1 MLIKHKEQ
9 RVGIFVDVQNLYYWA
24 KNLYQAKVNFG
35 ALLTHCVAGR
45 KLIRAAAYVIRG
57 PQSIDDNFFKALEH
71 QGFEIKSKD
80 LQVFAGGTKKGDWDV
95 GLAIDAIKLMN
106 HLEVVV
112 LVSGD
117 GDYIPAVEYLQYNGT
132 LVEVAAF
139 GETAS
144 GKLKE
149 IADDFIDISR
159 HARKFLIH

>member
-1 MLIKHKEQ
+1 MSVIASIASPTSQ
-9 RVGIFVDVQNLYYWA
+9 SPFFVPPANP
-24 KNLYQAKVNFG
+24 
-35 ALLTHCVAGR
+35 GR
-45 KLIRAAAYVIRG
+45 
-57 PQSIDDNFFKALEH
+57 S
-71 QGFEIKSKD
+71 
-80 LQVFAGGTKKGDWDV
+80 WDV